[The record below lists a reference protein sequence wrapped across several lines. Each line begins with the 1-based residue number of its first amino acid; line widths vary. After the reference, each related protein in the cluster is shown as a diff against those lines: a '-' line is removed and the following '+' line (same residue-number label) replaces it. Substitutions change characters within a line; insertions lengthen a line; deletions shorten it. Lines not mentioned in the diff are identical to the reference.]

1 MLTSLMAGL
10 VLGGG
15 APEFADTR
23 ITGATVFRN
32 GYGFVV
38 TEAKLS
44 DTGVTYIRSLPQA
57 VEGTLWFAP
66 SGGARISDV
75 TVTWVEDE
83 PIVDTA
89 ESIPEILA
97 LNIGKTVSIGVS
109 QNMYGAGGFQGVQTE
124 TVVGKVVNVTRS
136 GVLLQTETALRSI
149 AFAQI
154 VFLNGKF
161 EDFATIAKTNVKSPV
176 LRVHSDPGT
185 NGSILT
191 VSLVQGLNWVP
202 AYEIELKDGGKMSL
216 TMKATILNALGDFEK
231 VSVGLMSGFPPID
244 RINERDPL
252 TSALSAIFAA
262 SKDANRLAMVKG
274 MQAYAGGFQAGGYG
288 GGGGVGGAGPEDKF
302 TGYFAS
308 PGAQEDARKSAAF
321 DELNRNFA
329 SSEQENFFIYGVPLF
344 ELKRNERKYLV
355 IDDGELNYV
364 MVHKMSST
372 SQLADVGVARFLTF
386 DNGLKVPL
394 TRASA
399 IIVRGGELVG
409 KVSVPYTY
417 MGDKVELALGDAPYV
432 KARSETA
439 VLKINRAKLKLRD
452 GRIFDEIVKRDT
464 VTVRNLSS
472 RASEIELTHS
482 LRGDTVT
489 HTPKADEAKLS
500 TQDSVNFDYRLKWS
514 QSIAPGAT
522 QTFTVEYSF
531 FQFVR

>member
-1 MLTSLMAGL
+1 M

-15 APEFADTR
+15 APEFAETK

-66 SGGARISDV
+66 SKGARINDV

-83 PIVDTA
+83 AIVDTA

-136 GVLLQTETALRSI
+136 GVLMQTETALRSI
-149 AFAQI
+149 ALAQI
-154 VFLNGKF
+154 VHLTGKF
-161 EDFATIAKTNVKSPV
+161 EDFATTAKTEVKSPA

-202 AYEIELKDGGKMSL
+202 AYEIELKDGGKMTL

-252 TSALSAIFAA
+252 TSALSAIFSA

-274 MQAYAGGFQAGGYG
+274 MQAYAGGFGGGQG
-288 GGGGVGGAGPEDKF
+288 GGGGMMPSGVTRVSYDPSDNSLIVAGDKM
-302 TGYFAS
+302 
-308 PGAQEDARKSAAF
+308 

-329 SSEQENFFIYGVPLF
+329 TSEQENFFIYGVPLF

-355 IDDGELNYV
+355 IDDGELDYR
-364 MVHKMSST
+364 MVHKLSSV
-372 SQLADVGVARFLTF
+372 SSVADLGTVRFLTF
-386 DNGLKVPL
+386 DNGLDVPL
-394 TRASA
+394 TKASA
-399 IIVRGGELVG
+399 IVVREGELVG

-417 MGDKVELALGDAPYV
+417 MKDQVELGLGDAPYV
-432 KARSETA
+432 KGHSETA
-439 VLKINRAKLKLRD
+439 VVRINRAKIKLRD

-472 RASEIELTHS
+472 RTSEIELTHS
-482 LRGDTVT
+482 LRGDTAT
-489 HTPKADEAKLS
+489 HTPKAEEAKLS

-531 FQFVR
+531 FQFVRQEGGG